1 MKKLIDFIDSER
13 NRFEIRHDNMFAKG
27 FREIIRY
34 YQFLNIISERH
45 QQVVKEYADNFTN
58 FQNSMDKTPGAHTYT
73 DKQMLMDRESIRLGD
88 LVQLEIES
96 FYQFAKILL
105 DKTAVAVEFYFGK
118 IDTNRI
124 GEHHRLVEKKDN
136 GDLRKIEVYANDK
149 SLKITSDLIEI
160 MVSLQRDVSDFR
172 DKYITHLQSPRT
184 IRGTSIDGRQVIRKI
199 YPTHENNTVL
209 QESKSLNELKN
220 EIEKYIE
227 LLVEF
232 IKNNREKTGLNTNK
246 S

>member
-1 MKKLIDFIDSER
+1 MKKLTDFIDSER
-13 NRFEIRHDNMFAKG
+13 DRFEIKHNNMFAKC
-27 FREIIRY
+27 FEEIIRY
-34 YQFLNIISERH
+34 LQFLNIIYERY
-45 QQVVKEYADNFTN
+45 QQVVKKYAQNFTN
-58 FQNSMDKTPGAHTYT
+58 LQKSMDKSPGAHTYT
-73 DKQMLMDRESIRLGD
+73 DKQMFMDRESVRFGG

-105 DKTAVAVEFYFGK
+105 DKTATAIEFYFGK
-118 IDTNRI
+118 LDTNRI

-136 GDLRKIEVYANDK
+136 GVLRKIEVYANDK
-149 SLKITSDLIEI
+149 SLKITSGIIEI

-184 IRGTSIDGRQVIRKI
+184 IRGISVDGRQVISRI
-199 YPTHENNTVL
+199 YPTHENDTVL
-209 QESKSLNELKN
+209 EESKSLNELKN
-220 EIEKYIE
+220 EIEKYME

-246 S
+246 N